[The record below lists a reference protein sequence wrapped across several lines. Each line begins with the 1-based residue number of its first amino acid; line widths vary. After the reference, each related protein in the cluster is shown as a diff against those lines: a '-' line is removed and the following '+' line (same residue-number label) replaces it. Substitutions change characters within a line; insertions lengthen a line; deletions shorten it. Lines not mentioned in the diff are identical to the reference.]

1 MKWVCGFVWF
11 RNIWWLA
18 RKYIKNENNL
28 EECEI
33 EYEKYENIGIRI
45 NYRKKIVES
54 KVLFREV
61 YKEGFIIYIDE
72 LKSYKER
79 IVKWMGVVYYGW

>member
-1 MKWVCGFVWF
+1 MLGDMGYKGMELGELYKWERYCNCFVKWVCGFVWF

-33 EYEKYENIGIRI
+33 EYENNWNGE
-45 NYRKKIVES
+45 
-54 KVLFREV
+54 
-61 YKEGFIIYIDE
+61 
-72 LKSYKER
+72 
-79 IVKWMGVVYYGW
+79 